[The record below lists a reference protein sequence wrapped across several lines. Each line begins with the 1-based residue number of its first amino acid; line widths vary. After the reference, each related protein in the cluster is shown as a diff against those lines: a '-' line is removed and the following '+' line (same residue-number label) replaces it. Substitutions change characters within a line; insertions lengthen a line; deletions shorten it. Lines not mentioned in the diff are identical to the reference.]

1 MLRRRTFVILVLCLC
16 ACIGRVQAQATIV
29 RGVVTDSKTRKA
41 LASVSVYFPGTNTGV
56 ITGADGKYELQI
68 NEAATRI
75 QASFLGYN
83 SVVKNVQPGGE
94 QIINIQLT
102 ANERVLK
109 EVLVKPGK
117 KAKYRNKDNPAVELI
132 RQVIDHKTSNRM
144 GRYDYATYEQYEKI
158 QFSLSNTPEKLRKNI
173 LIRKYPFI
181 GNSLDTTTLEGKAL
195 LPLFLQE
202 TLSENYYR
210 RDPEKKKTVI
220 LAEQKVSFDESF
232 IDNNSVTAYL
242 KHVYQEVDIYDNN
255 ITIVTNQFL
264 SPIADVAPSFYKYY
278 IVDTTVIN
286 GERLVQL
293 AFGPRNT
300 TDLLFQ
306 GIMYVTLDGHYAVQK
321 VDLRISRHANLNWVR
336 SMHIRQEFEP
346 GADGRYHLLK
356 TKLAADFGITKG
368 ADGGIFGERNT
379 SVRNF
384 VADKPVADSIFK
396 GPAVV
401 TLKTSERHTD
411 SFWTASRH
419 DSLTS
424 AEQVVYKNI
433 DSLQHTK
440 SFKRAMNIA
449 MLLLAGYSKAGP
461 YFEIG
466 PVNTFYSFNPV
477 EGFRGR
483 LGGRTTPALNR
494 NMYLEGYAAYGFK
507 DEKWKYYIGGSY
519 SFTGRPMLEFPVKRI
534 SANFQRDT
542 KIPGQELQ
550 FVQEDNFLLSFK
562 RGVNDK
568 WLYNDIYNID
578 YLQEFRN
585 HFSFKAGYK
594 NWTQQA
600 AGGLQYVVDGTS
612 SPVNNLTTSEFSLEL
627 RWAPH
632 EEFFQGK
639 LYRIPMPNRY
649 PIITLRAIAGVKG
662 FLEGGY
668 NYENISM
675 NIYKRVYLSQLG
687 YTDVVLEGGYVFGKL
702 PYPLLDIHRANQ
714 SYSYQLQ
721 SYNLM
726 NFLEFVSDHYAS
738 VQIDHA
744 FNGFFLNKIPLV
756 KKIKLREFV
765 SAKILYGGLRNE
777 NMPQHS
783 PDLLRFPVNENGIAA
798 TYPLQKEPYIEGSVG
813 IGNIFKFFRVDLVR
827 RFTYLDNPNV
837 DATGIRARFK
847 FDF

>member
-1 MLRRRTFVILVLCLC
+1 MLRRRTLVVWLLCMC
-16 ACIGRVQAQATIV
+16 ACVLHAHAQVTIV
-29 RGVVTDSKTRKA
+29 RGIITDSKTKKA
-41 LASVSVYFPGTNTGV
+41 LSSVSVYFPGTNIGI
-56 ITGADGKYELQI
+56 ITGTDGKYELQS
-68 NEAATRI
+68 NTAVTRI
-75 QASFLGYN
+75 QASCIGYN
-83 SVVKNVQPGGE
+83 SMVKNISAGE
-94 QIINIQLT
+94 EQTINIQLQP
-102 ANERVLK
+102 NERMLK

-117 KAKYRNKDNPAVELI
+117 KAKYRNRDNPAVELI
-132 RQVIDHKTSNRM
+132 RQVIDHKSSNRM
-144 GRYDYATYEQYEKI
+144 GQYDYASYEQYEKI
-158 QFSLSNTPEKLRKNI
+158 QFSLSNTPEKLRRNI

-181 GNSLDTTTLEGKAL
+181 GKSLDTTTLEGKAL
-195 LPLFLQE
+195 LPLFMQE
-202 TLSENYYR
+202 TLSDNYYR
-210 RDPEKKKTVI
+210 RNPEKKKTI
-220 LAEQKVSFDESF
+220 ISAEQKVTFDESF
-232 IDNNSVTAYL
+232 ISNNSITAYL

-255 ITIVTNQFL
+255 ITVVTNQFL

-286 GERLVQL
+286 NQRLVQL

-306 GIMYVTLDGHYAVQK
+306 GIMYVTLDGHYAVQQ
-321 VDLRISRHANLNWVR
+321 VDLRVSKHANLNWVR

-346 GADGRYHLLK
+346 TADGRYHIVK
-356 TKLAADFGITKG
+356 SKLAADFGITKG

-379 SVRNF
+379 SVKNF
-384 VADKPVADSIFK
+384 IANEPLPDSVFK
-396 GPAVV
+396 GPATV
-401 TLKTSERHTD
+401 TLKASDKHTD
-411 SFWTASRH
+411 SFWVLRRH
-419 DSLTS
+419 DTLTH

-433 DSLQHTK
+433 DSLQNTK

-483 LGGRTTPALNR
+483 LGGRTTPELSR
-494 NMYLEGYAAYGFK
+494 NIYLEGYAAYGFK
-507 DEKWKYYIGGSY
+507 DLKWKYYIGGTY
-519 SFTGRPMLEFPVKRI
+519 SFTNRPMLEFPVKRI

-550 FVQEDNFLLSFK
+550 FIQEDNFLLSFK

-578 YLQEFRN
+578 YMQEFN
-585 HFSFKAGYK
+585 SHFSFKAGYK

-600 AGGLQYVVDGTS
+600 AGGLQYISEGAAI
-612 SPVNNLTTSEFSLEL
+612 PVKDLTTSEFSLEL

-662 FLEGGY
+662 FLNGGY
-668 NYENISM
+668 NYENFTM
-675 NIYKRVYLSQLG
+675 NLYKRVYLSQLG
-687 YTDVVLEGGYVFGKL
+687 YTDVVLEGGYIFGKL

-714 SYSYQLQ
+714 TYSYQLQ

-738 VQIDHA
+738 IQIDHA
-744 FNGFFLNKIPLV
+744 FNGFFLNKVPLI

-765 SAKILYGGLRNE
+765 SAKVLYGGLRDE
-777 NMPQHS
+777 NLPQNS
-783 PDLLRFPVNENGIAA
+783 PELLRFPTNQDGV
-798 TYPLQKEPYIEGSVG
+798 TSTFSLQKEPYIEGSVG
-813 IGNIFKFFRVDLVR
+813 VGNILKFFRVDLVR